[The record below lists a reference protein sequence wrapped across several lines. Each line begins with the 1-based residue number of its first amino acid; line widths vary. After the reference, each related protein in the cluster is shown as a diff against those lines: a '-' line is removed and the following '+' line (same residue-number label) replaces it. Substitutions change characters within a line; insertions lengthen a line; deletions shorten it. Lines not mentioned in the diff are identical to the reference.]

1 MKSKSIVILS
11 SVLGIAALVGA
22 GFSAWVITQGA
33 QATANGTITVDTVT
47 DNSITI
53 TPTWVDSKNTIIFG
67 GLATHPTGA
76 WLKNSDNVENL
87 TCTLHLVV
95 DNYAAVN
102 TFTLAIAGKTAADTT
117 NYGKAVTANLVGALP
132 TLGDKKDALTT
143 GNGTIDV
150 PVTFTWGSAFGNVNP
165 ETYYAG
171 YTYAEKH
178 EEANTNLTALHTDLA
193 GVQFTITVTATA
205 A

>member
-33 QATANGTITVDTVT
+33 QATATGTITVDTVT

-53 TPTWVDSKNTIIFG
+53 NSSWVDGNNTIIFG
-67 GLATHPTGA
+67 GLASHPCA
-76 WLKNSDNVENL
+76 WLKNSDHTENL

-95 DNYAAVN
+95 TNYTAVD
-102 TFTLAIAGKTAADTT
+102 TFTLSIAASNDTK
-117 NYGKAVTANLVGALP
+117 YQSAVTANLVGALP
-132 TLGDKKDALTT
+132 TLGDKKAALST
-143 GNGTIDV
+143 GHGTIDV
-150 PVTFTWGSAFGNVNP
+150 PVVFTWGSAFGNVNP
-165 ETYYAG
+165 ETYYSTSPHNDYA
-171 YTYAEKH
+171 TYHTA
-178 EEANTNLTALHTDLA
+178 ASDNLTALHDDLS
-193 GVQFTITVTATA
+193 GVTFTITVTATA